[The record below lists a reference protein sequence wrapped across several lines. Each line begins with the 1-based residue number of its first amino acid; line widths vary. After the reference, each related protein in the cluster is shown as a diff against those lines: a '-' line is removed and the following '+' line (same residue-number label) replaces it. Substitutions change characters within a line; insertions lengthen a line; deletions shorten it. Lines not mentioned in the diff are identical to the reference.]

1 MKKTA
6 HSIYLEALE
15 LTKDEIKL
23 LSMNPYPEEDTQLTA
38 SSRAIRSGHSPCN
51 FVVGD
56 TDFGDFLDL
65 LSQVM
70 EGKKEHF
77 VDLGCGRGEVMAAAL
92 LYNIACG
99 CTSGNN
105 DGIIASATGY
115 DLMHFKVDECRR
127 LLNNISDLIST
138 QGESVPPSVVLEE
151 DFLESNWWSS
161 ATIVYACATCFSTQT
176 MEKLIKRLNQLS
188 SGAKVILLDRELPS
202 GGEGDWKEVGR
213 QTVATSWGQGEAF
226 LYHKVGSSH
235 HLTHNTTE
243 VTSVIHK
250 E

>member
-38 SSRAIRSGHSPCN
+38 SSRALRSGHSPCN

-65 LSQVM
+65 LSQVI
-70 EGKKEHF
+70 EDKKEHF

-92 LYNIACG
+92 LYNVACG
-99 CTSGNN
+99 GNN
-105 DGIIASATGY
+105 GIIASATGY

-127 LLNNISDLIST
+127 LLNNINDLILT

-151 DFLESNWWSS
+151 DFLESDWWSS

-176 MEKLIKRLNQLS
+176 MEKLINKLNLLPE
-188 SGAKVILLDRELPS
+188 GGRVILLDRELPT

-213 QTVATSWGQGEAF
+213 QTVGTSWGQGEAF
-226 LYHKVGSSH
+226 LYRKVSSSH